1 MIKGHESHYGSKG
14 LRKIKL
20 ERPGRPD
27 INWHFQYAPG
37 NNNGTSVEDG
47 QIPQIYFCAK
57 HPYWDGF
64 CKFVKKILSSQY
76 IHIFE

>member
-57 HPYWDGF
+57 HPY
-64 CKFVKKILSSQY
+64 
-76 IHIFE
+76 